1 MSLFDRI
8 GQNQQQT
15 QQNQLQQ
22 LKNDPVGMGK
32 QRGYQ
37 IPDNLAGNPQAMVMH
52 LIQSGQVGGPAMQR
66 IMPMIQKLTG
76 R

>member
-8 GQNQQQT
+8 GQGNQQD
-15 QQNQLQQ
+15 QLRRIQS
-22 LKNDPVGMGK
+22 DPIGMAR
-32 QRGYQ
+32 QAGYN
-37 IPDNLAGNPQAMVMH
+37 IPNNLAGNPQAMVQH
-52 LIQSGQVGGPAMQR
+52 LIQTGQVGNPMLQR

>member
-8 GQNQQQT
+8 GQSQQQT

-66 IMPMIQKLTG
+66 IIPMIRQMTG
-76 R
+76 K